1 MSTPPST
8 LRIIVRH
15 SIWRVT
21 LDGAFYADYR
31 SLDDATDGAEVAAVG
46 LRADGRTVTI
56 VAPVA
61 S

>member
-1 MSTPPST
+1 MSTLPST

-31 SLDDATDGAEVAAVG
+31 SLDDATDGAEVVAAG
-46 LRADGRTVTI
+46 LRAEGRTVTI
-56 VAPVA
+56 VAPA
-61 S
+61 PS

>member
-1 MSTPPST
+1 MSAPPTT
-8 LRIIVRH
+8 LRIILRH

-31 SLDDATDGAEVAAVG
+31 SLDDAADGADVVAAR
-46 LRADGRTVTI
+46 LRADGRNVTI
-56 VAPVA
+56 VSPAA